1 MGWIHRDFICTSS
14 ECQHVFDDL
23 VQRDEENPKCP
34 VCGAGTK
41 IGIYT
46 PNVATYSMMSK
57 DDQAKCLRKRSRDHT
72 RKMLK
77 KDPTTARMTKRLKM
91 KGTGG

>member
-14 ECQHVFDDL
+14 ECTHEFDDL
-23 VQRDEENPKCP
+23 VQRDDPMPACP
-34 VCGAGTK
+34 VCGSPMK
-41 IGIYT
+41 IAI
-46 PNVATYSMMSK
+46 VATNVGTYTMMSK

-91 KGTGG
+91 KGTG